1 MPYLTGVVLAIF
13 VAYIGSWF
21 LGVVEG
27 NMALLLFAAT
37 IVCGL
42 YWIAEKLYFLPRRR
56 AALLATDAQADPKAA
71 LVQPWWLDWTAGLFP
86 VIALVFVLRSFVYEP
101 FRIPSGSMMPTLEAG
116 DLILVNKWTWGLRVP
131 VLNSKLTNG
140 SGVQRGDVM
149 VFRYPPKP
157 NIDYI
162 KRVVGLPG
170 DTIAYLDK
178 NLFINGKAVTKT
190 PLEDY
195 LGTQE
200 RLDFSGQSVLRSQ
213 GYFQQYQ
220 EQLGTHT
227 LRVLNDANRPPM
239 AQPIVQYPMLENCTY
254 TQQGVS
260 CKVPQ
265 GHYFVMGDNRDA
277 SEDSRFWG
285 FVPEANIVG
294 EAVAVWMN
302 LGNLDRIG
310 AID

>member
-1 MPYLTGVVLAIF
+1 MPYLTGFVLAIF

-101 FRIPSGSMMPTLEAG
+101 FRIPSGSMMPTIEAG
-116 DLILVNKWTWGLRVP
+116 DFILVNKWTWGIRLP
-131 VLNSKLTNG
+131 VLNYKLTQGNK
-140 SGVQRGDVM
+140 VQRGDVM
-149 VFRYPPKP
+149 VFRYPLKRTE
-157 NIDYI
+157 NYI

-170 DTIAYLDK
+170 DTVAYLDK
-178 NLFINGKAVTKT
+178 NLFINGKLIPKT
-190 PLEDY
+190 PLPDY
-195 LGTQE
+195 MGTKE
-200 RLDFSGQSVLRSQ
+200 RLDFSGQSILRSQ
-213 GYFQQYQ
+213 GYFKQYQ
-220 EQLGTHT
+220 EQLGPHT
-227 LRVLNDANRPPM
+227 FRVLNDADRPPM
-239 AQPIVQYPMLENCTY
+239 ARPIVQYPMLENCNY
-254 TQQGVS
+254 THQGVS
-260 CKVPQ
+260 CTVPQ
-265 GHYFVMGDNRDA
+265 GHYFLMGDNRDA

-294 EAVAVWMN
+294 KAVVIWMN
-302 LGNLDRIG
+302 FGNLDRIG
-310 AID
+310 GID